1 MRELSPALP
10 PEPAWACATA
20 AASRR
25 TPKRSRASTL
35 WLRALEFKTAYAGR
49 VRAGGLERA
58 RAKIKLFLL
67 RSIFWSYERGSW
79 QYDVI
84 CAVILAF
91 IFLTPRSWFQ
101 DRPTLQLTDLRH
113 VQGVVEVGY
122 AKNVRTYQIDAR
134 LVESLAADKPE
145 DAIREILERRL
156 KKPPPIKSIEPIRDQ
171 NNVILGYTVV
181 VAQ

>member
-1 MRELSPALP
+1 VGVRDSGGKP
-10 PEPAWACATA
+10 PHSKAKPGFNPMAQSTGIQNGMAPQA
-20 AASRR
+20 ADH
-25 TPKRSRASTL
+25 
-35 WLRALEFKTAYAGR
+35 AGR

-156 KKPPPIKSIEPIRDQ
+156 KKPPAIKSIEPIRDK